1 MARGRLPAWL
11 QHYNVELLDRISFYL
26 DKLGLNRNAVLR
38 DYKPTKRATGP
49 VLQHGMKY
57 ALAAQSLAPHPS
69 RVAAPGAAAAS
80 SAAAAA
86 VPQPISQD
94 RVSTVQWL
102 AQNVGI
108 QGVSAALTVQVVEKI
123 LGNEALLH
131 NPAELSRVA
140 KSMGCPLELGAAK
153 TFAEKVLLDDSA
165 YVLLKERSHAAFL
178 RRLHAVKAPPPVH
191 VPVVLSGAAAAVA
204 PPSTF
209 GAAFPPQLA
218 AIGAQKQVL
227 LRPEALPA
235 PPMPPAA
242 AAAAAAVFVPEGSP
256 AGGDKG
262 AARAKRLDR
271 NRNGAKRAAESVE
284 ARELRLRKN
293 WERRNPGKVYSERPR
308 KRQRYTEAAAAA
320 AAAVATPKVVAATS
334 GLEAAAAAAVPR

>member
-1 MARGRLPAWL
+1 MAG
-11 QHYNVELLDRISFYL
+11 
-26 DKLGLNRNAVLR
+26 G
-38 DYKPTKRATGP
+38 
-49 VLQHGMKY
+49 
-57 ALAAQSLAPHPS
+57 
-69 RVAAPGAAAAS
+69 AAPGAAAAS

-86 VPQPISQD
+86 VPQPLSQD

-140 KSMGCPLELGAAK
+140 KLMGCPLELGAAK

-209 GAAFPPQLA
+209 RAAFPPQLA

-235 PPMPPAA
+235 PPMPRRRRRCS
-242 AAAAAAVFVPEGSP
+242 SP
-256 AGGDKG
+256 R
-262 AARAKRLDR
+262 ARPQ
-271 NRNGAKRAAESVE
+271 VE
-284 ARELRLRKN
+284 TR
-293 WERRNPGKVYSERPR
+293 ERRER
-308 KRQRYTEAAAAA
+308 
-320 AAAVATPKVVAATS
+320 S
-334 GLEAAAAAAVPR
+334 G